1 MTVGD
6 RFVRDDDRDPQG
18 YDRTVFVRFTRSGLV
33 YSYTLGNDGLPLEA
47 GPPLDAAPALVDLA
61 RADRKDDF
69 CFLAGSAGVPA
80 EKHDELWRGTRRRLG
95 LKEVT
100 R

>member
-6 RFVRDDDRDPQG
+6 RFVRDDDRDPNG
-18 YDRTVFVRFTRSGLV
+18 YDRTIVVRFTRSGLV
-33 YSYTLGNDGLPLEA
+33 FSYTVEGDSLPV
-47 GPPLDAAPALVDLA
+47 DAAPALVDLA